1 MTSDNR
7 WLLPDGI
14 DELLPERAA
23 AVEALRRQLLDHCH
37 GWGYRYVIPP
47 LVEFTDSLLVGLGA
61 DLDVLT
67 CKFGDRLSGR
77 TMGVRADITPQ
88 VARID
93 AHSLGESGVTR
104 LCYAGS
110 TLHSAP
116 QSVMASRSPIQL
128 GAELY
133 GCASIDADLEVI
145 RLLLALLKALEIAPN
160 HKPIT
165 IDIGHVGVYQAIMM
179 SAGLEADDQRAL
191 FDALQRKS
199 APDLASAL
207 AEVDET
213 IATQLRALA
222 QLHGDASVLSEARV
236 LLQDEPGALAAL
248 DQVAVVVEVIMQE
261 FSDVAIYIDL
271 SELRSFEYHTG
282 LVFAAYLEG
291 VGTAVAKG
299 GRYDNIGSVF
309 GRQRPATGFA
319 CDVKALA
326 AASVQPES
334 TQGAIS
340 VPASDDPALAITVA
354 QLRAEGRVVIAAIDG
369 LVDSHCREHLI
380 KSGTGWQLLPLQ
392 SLES

>member
-14 DELLPERAA
+14 DALLPERAA
-23 AVEALRRQLLDHCH
+23 VVEALRRQLLDHCY

-47 LVEFTDSLLVGLGA
+47 LVEFTDALLVGLGA

-93 AHSLGESGVTR
+93 AHSLGEPGVTR

-128 GAELY
+128 GAELF

-145 RLLLALLKALEIAPN
+145 RLLLVLLKALNIAPN

-165 IDIGHVGVYQAIMM
+165 LDVGHVGVYQAIMT
-179 SAGLEADDQRAL
+179 SADLDGNAQKAL

-199 APDLASAL
+199 APDLALAL
-207 AEVDET
+207 AGVDDT
-213 IATQLRALA
+213 VAATLRALA
-222 QLHGDASVLSEARV
+222 QLHGDASVLAEARV
-236 LLQDEPGALAAL
+236 LLQGESAALVAL
-248 DQVAVVVEVIMQE
+248 DQVAAVVDVITRE

-271 SELRSFEYHTG
+271 SELRGFEYHTG

-326 AASVQPES
+326 AASVLVDAA
-334 TQGAIS
+334 QGAIAAP
-340 VPASDDPALAITVA
+340 VSDDPALALAVA
-354 QLRAEGRVVIAAIDG
+354 QLRAEGRVVIAVIDG
-369 LVDSHCREHLI
+369 LIDPHCCEQLI
-380 KSGTGWQLLPLQ
+380 KSGTAWQLIPLQ
-392 SLES
+392 SVES